1 MGTNEF
7 YDTQNASARISAY
20 ETRTKKK
27 IIMKSNRYQHQV
39 QGNLCALIK
48 LVFMWKNGQVIS
60 LKRYE
65 LLVHFYATHALNP
78 KSIRCNFQFVNN
90 EKKNRSFFLA

>member
-1 MGTNEF
+1 MTLKMRLLE
-7 YDTQNASARISAY
+7 SALMKP
-20 ETRTKKK
+20 EQKKK

-78 KSIRCNFQFVNN
+78 SRFVAIFN
-90 EKKNRSFFLA
+90 L